1 MPRLA
6 REKSERSIFHIM
18 IRSISEIDLFKKD
31 EDKQKYFELI
41 KKYKQKYQFKL
52 YAYCL
57 MTNHGH
63 LMIDVN
69 GADISRIMHSINFC
83 YAQYYNRKYKRHGHV
98 FQDRFKSKMVND
110 ENYLITLSAYI
121 HNNTK
126 DLPMYKDHIEE
137 YEFSS
142 LKEYMHQSNT
152 FGILDGLFLI
162 DLMNLKSRKNRD
174 DYLNLVKKCDNE
186 KNELDIEFE
195 NVEYEYRSERRII
208 SRDYKPSKVIEFVA
222 AYLKEEK
229 EGVRIK
235 YSRKYSKLRA
245 ISCFFMSCFCNINQ
259 KNICHI
265 LGNITQTNVSRLCR
279 VGMEMVFKDKMIL
292 ERFLA

>member
-6 REKSERSIFHIM
+6 IEKSAKSIFHSM
-18 IRSISEIDLFKKD
+18 IRSISEIDLFKED
-31 EDKQKYFELI
+31 EDKLKYFELI
-41 KKYKQKYQFKL
+41 KKYQQKYQVKV

-69 GADISRIMHSINFC
+69 GADISRMMHSINFC

-98 FQDRFKSKMVND
+98 FQDRFKSKIVSD

-137 YEFSS
+137 YEFYS

-152 FGILDGLFLI
+152 FGILDGAFLI
-162 DLMNLKSRKNRD
+162 ELMNLKSKKNRYA
-174 DYLNLVKKCDNE
+174 YLNLVKKCENE
-186 KNELDIEFE
+186 ENELDIEFE

-208 SRDYKPSKVIEFVA
+208 SRDYKPAKIIEFVA
-222 AYLKEEK
+222 AHLKEKK
-229 EGVRIK
+229 EGVRTK
-235 YSRKYSKLRA
+235 FSRK
-245 ISCFFMSCFCNINQ
+245 
-259 KNICHI
+259 
-265 LGNITQTNVSRLCR
+265 
-279 VGMEMVFKDKMIL
+279 
-292 ERFLA
+292 